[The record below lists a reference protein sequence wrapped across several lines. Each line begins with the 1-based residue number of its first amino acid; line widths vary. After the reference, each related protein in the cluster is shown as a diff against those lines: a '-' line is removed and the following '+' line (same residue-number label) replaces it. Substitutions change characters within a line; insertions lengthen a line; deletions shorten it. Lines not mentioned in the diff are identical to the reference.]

1 MQVPFARQ
9 VAVDEVGDAGV
20 GEEEERGGVLVVQEE
35 VGGCGGGDEARCS
48 EEVGD
53 VVDVFV
59 FGTGA
64 AGEGG
69 AEGGGGGF
77 GTLAGG
83 F

>member
-1 MQVPFARQ
+1 M
-9 VAVDEVGDAGV
+9 
-20 GEEEERGGVLVVQEE
+20 EEEIGGRW
-35 VGGCGGGDEARCS
+35 GCDEARCG

-59 FGTGA
+59 FGTSA

-69 AEGGGGGF
+69 AEGRGGGF
-77 GTLAGG
+77 GALAGCFYGG

>member
-1 MQVPFARQ
+1 MEIPFARE

-20 GEEEERGGVLVVQEE
+20 GEEEERGGVLVVEEE
-35 VGGCGGGDEARCS
+35 VGGCWGGDEARRG

-59 FGTGA
+59 FGTSA

-69 AEGGGGGF
+69 TEG
-77 GTLAGG
+77 
-83 F
+83 